1 MTNLVALKEADI
13 STLDNHRL
21 VIDACIDAMGDILQE
36 SADINEMSICHTGFW
51 TMVRDH
57 GWGEAAKKLIHPDPD
72 GRSID
77 KKTLNGNRGTS
88 PSPSIKPFPMA

>member
-36 SADINEMSICHTGFW
+36 SEDISEISICHTGFW

-57 GWGEAAKKLIHPDPD
+57 GWGEAAKKLIHPNPGEFDENTWQAY
-72 GRSID
+72 RH
-77 KKTLNGNRGTS
+77 TRGYLQ
-88 PSPSIKPFPMA
+88 